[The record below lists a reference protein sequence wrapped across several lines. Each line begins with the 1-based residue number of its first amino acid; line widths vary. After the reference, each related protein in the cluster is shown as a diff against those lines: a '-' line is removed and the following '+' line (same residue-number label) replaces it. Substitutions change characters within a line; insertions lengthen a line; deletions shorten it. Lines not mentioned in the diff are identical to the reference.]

1 MEYNDLQS
9 FWGLIWPFL
18 GVFFVYRV
26 LAFMLFDCRKY
37 LKEIDRADL
46 IEFFKTHKLVSFG
59 IILILALFFATVWN
73 LFQLFLS
80 KL

>member
-1 MEYNDLQS
+1 MEHYDLQS
-9 FWGLIWPFL
+9 LWRLIWPFL

-26 LAFMLFDCRKY
+26 LTFVLLDCRKY
-37 LKEIDRADL
+37 LKEIDRVDL

-59 IILILALFFATVWN
+59 IILIIALFFATVWN